1 RTPAHAD
8 GAPRD
13 KGRGPATRP
22 PPPRPPATPTT
33 SNTLVEHT
41 IDNDNGQHNDPV
53 SGQQTRPQ
61 RRTHEKPDPPAP
73 KTTTNS
79 PAQRPNPR
87 LANEPR
93 HRTQE
98 KPAPSTTATTTG
110 TTHNTARNHPH
121 HP

>member
-22 PPPRPPATPTT
+22 PTPRPAATPTT

-61 RRTHEKPDPPAP
+61 RRTHEKPDPSTP
-73 KTTTNS
+73 KTTTNR
-79 PAQRPNPR
+79 PAQRPNPDRKSTR
-87 LANEPR
+87 LNYSHVSISYAV
-93 HRTQE
+93 
-98 KPAPSTTATTTG
+98 S
-110 TTHNTARNHPH
+110 
-121 HP
+121 